1 MKNTK
6 KLKQKKKVKR
16 FFKLVKFKKFVE
28 FKKFLDIK
36 IFKVFIFCLYN
47 FLNIFKFFHGKI
59 SSNRSKR

>member
-36 IFKVFIFCLYN
+36 IFKVFIFCLYKN
-47 FLNIFKFFHGKI
+47 LNFHGKI
-59 SSNRSKR
+59 SSNRGEG